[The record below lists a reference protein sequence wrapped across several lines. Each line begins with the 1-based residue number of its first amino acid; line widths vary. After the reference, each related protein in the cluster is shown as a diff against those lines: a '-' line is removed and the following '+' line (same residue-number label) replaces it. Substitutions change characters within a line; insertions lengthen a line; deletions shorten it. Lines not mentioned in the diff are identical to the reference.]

1 MTRTPLLALVAG
13 LTITGAGAGFGVA
26 ALAAAPQPAR
36 PVAASFYSGRW
47 YEIAR
52 IPNAG
57 QRDCQA
63 PESQFARLA
72 GRGDASFISDL
83 GEFSVRQVCHRGS
96 PDGAARVFATRG
108 RILPGSRNAKF
119 EMSFF
124 GGIRKQEYWVLD
136 IAPDGAWALMA
147 TPGGNYIWLLARKP
161 VMEPAV
167 QARALARVRALG
179 YPQKLEFP
187 AQAG

>member
-1 MTRTPLLALVAG
+1 MTRTPLLAVAAS
-13 LTITGAGAGFGVA
+13 LAIAGA
-26 ALAAAPQPAR
+26 ALAAAPQPAK

-52 IPNAG
+52 IPNAN

-63 PESQFARLA
+63 AWTQFASTGA
-72 GRGDASFISDL
+72 QFQVS
-83 GEFSVRQVCHRGS
+83 QVCHKGS
-96 PDGAARVFATRG
+96 ATGPTKTFATKG
-108 RILPGSRNAKF
+108 RILPSTNNAKF

-136 IAPDGAWALMA
+136 TAPDGGWTLMA
-147 TPGGNYIWLLARKP
+147 TPGGNYIWLLSRKAALPEATKAAAVARI
-161 VMEPAV
+161 
-167 QARALARVRALG
+167 RALG
-179 YPQKLEFP
+179 YRQKLEFP

>member
-13 LTITGAGAGFGVA
+13 LALFGVA
-26 ALAAAPQPAR
+26 SAAAPPPTR
-36 PVAASFYSGRW
+36 PVSTSFYSGRW

-63 PESQFARLA
+63 AYSQFTGATA
-72 GRGDASFISDL
+72 GAFRVSQI
-83 GEFSVRQVCHRGS
+83 CHRGS
-96 PDGAARVFATRG
+96 AAGPARVFNTTG
-108 RILPGSRNAKF
+108 RVLPGSNAAKF

-136 IAPDGAWALMA
+136 CSADGAWAIMA
-147 TPGGNYIWLLARKP
+147 TPGGNYVWLMSRKAT
-161 VMEPAV
+161 MDAA
-167 QARALARVRALG
+167 ARARVVARIRALG
-179 YPQKLEFP
+179 YRQKLEFP
-187 AQAG
+187 AQVG

>member
-1 MTRTPLLALVAG
+1 MNLSLLIALFAGLLAAG
-13 LTITGAGAGFGVA
+13 A
-26 ALAAAPQPAR
+26 ALAAAPQPTR
-36 PVAASFYSGRW
+36 PVSAGFYSGRW

-63 PESQFARLA
+63 AYTQFASTGA
-72 GRGDASFISDL
+72 QFQ
-83 GEFSVRQVCHRGS
+83 VNQVCRKGS
-96 PDGAARVFATRG
+96 PTGPAKTFVTKG
-108 RILPGSRNAKF
+108 RILPATNNAKF

-136 IAPDGAWALMA
+136 TAPDGGWTLMA
-147 TPGGNYIWLLARKP
+147 TPGGNYIWLLSRHAVMPAGAKAAAIARI
-161 VMEPAV
+161 
-167 QARALARVRALG
+167 RALG
-179 YPQKLEFP
+179 YRQTLEFP

>member
-1 MTRTPLLALVAG
+1 MKRPSLLAVAAAVT
-13 LTITGAGAGFGVA
+13 LTGAAVA
-26 ALAAAPQPAR
+26 AWAAAPQPSR

-52 IPNAG
+52 VPNAG

-63 PESQFARLA
+63 PESQFARLGGA
-72 GRGDASFISDL
+72 GDASFISDR
-83 GEFSVRQVCHRGS
+83 GEFSVRQVCRHGS
-96 PDGAARVFATRG
+96 PSGAAKVFATRG

-124 GGIRKQEYWVLD
+124 GGIKKQEYWVLD
-136 IAPDGAWALMA
+136 TSPDGGWALMA
-147 TPGGNYIWLLARKP
+147 TPGGNYIWLLSRKTVMPAAVKAAAVARI
-161 VMEPAV
+161 
-167 QARALARVRALG
+167 RALG
-179 YPQKLEFP
+179 YRQKLEFP